1 MVGLHERVA
10 GLDIDLIVMVG
21 HAQQARGRQ
30 LADGRRVG
38 RLEQHLVLVI
48 DRQIED
54 AHREIVAAGFRQA
67 VRQQLAHADHGHD
80 ITVGLRGFVV
90 LTVALHDRRD
100 QQHTTRIS
108 RLDTH
113 QVHRLR
119 HRHAAMLI
127 GPVERGTPQ
136 RLGQQVVTEGS
147 AEFALSLAIQHRY
160 VLIALAGRVQLAV
173 GVELSQGEVAQAF
186 VTHPTLERRTLVTGD
201 PMGIGIRLGSQQ
213 QRLGVAV
220 EFRSGHRIGIGEK
233 PAQAVEALLLIFE
246 TLFDTA
252 VTFTGQQLETLPQL
266 MVKQV
271 QRRPRQQSG
280 EHSTDKQY
288 QQRDQ
293 PGRGIFAD
301 NSQDLGAHG
310 VQRHK
315 TQTQNARCGEALW
328 P

>member
-1 MVGLHERVA
+1 MA
-10 GLDIDLIVMVG
+10 GV
-21 HAQQARGRQ
+21 RQ
-30 LADGRRVG
+30 S
-38 RLEQHLVLVI
+38 
-48 DRQIED
+48 
-54 AHREIVAAGFRQA
+54 

-80 ITVGLRGFVV
+80 ITVGLRGFAV
-90 LTVALHDRRD
+90 LTVALHERRD
-100 QQHTTRIS
+100 QQHAARIS
-108 RLDTH
+108 RFDTH
-113 QVHRLR
+113 QMHRLR
-119 HRHAAMLI
+119 HRHAATLI
-127 GPVERGTPQ
+127 GPSERGTPQ

-147 AEFALSLAIQHRY
+147 AEFALRLAVQHRHVLISLAGQ
-160 VLIALAGRVQLAV
+160 LQLAV
-173 GVELSQGEVAQAF
+173 GVELSQGEVVQAL
-186 VTHPTLERRTLVTGD
+186 VSHPTLERHPLVTSD
-201 PMGIGIRLGSQQ
+201 SLGIGIRLGSQQ

-266 MVKQV
+266 MVKQI
-271 QRRPRQQSG
+271 QRRPRQQPG
-280 EHSTDKQY
+280 EHPANQQY

-301 NSQDLGAHG
+301 YSQDPGAHG